1 MNDIVTEYEG
11 LTTLDARKLIV
22 EKLKELGDLV
32 KTEEYNHNVGKC
44 YRCHN
49 TIEPRIVHSIPD
61 FKRDGIEDE
70 SFWTYFDRVYI
81 VGCGTAMH
89 AAMIGKKESEISK
102 WLKGTHNFT
111 LRTIAK
117 ISAVLEEPIIEV
129 AGEHKTNNE
138 YVFINLIDSSPKTN
152 ISNRSKSISIRDNSD
167 YTPVLW
173 NNFSF
178 CTANN
183 DMIN

>member
-1 MNDIVTEYEG
+1 MANVPNDI
-11 LTTLDARKLIV
+11 
-22 EKLKELGDLV
+22 
-32 KTEEYNHNVGKC
+32 
-44 YRCHN
+44 
-49 TIEPRIVHSIPD
+49 TIEIDLSFDIANKIDKILSDRKISQKD
-61 FKRDGIEDE
+61 F
-70 SFWTYFDRVYI
+70 
-81 VGCGTAMH
+81 

>member
-1 MNDIVTEYEG
+1 MKTEKLFNECLANVPNDI
-11 LTTLDARKLIV
+11 
-22 EKLKELGDLV
+22 
-32 KTEEYNHNVGKC
+32 
-44 YRCHN
+44 
-49 TIEPRIVHSIPD
+49 TIEID
-61 FKRDGIEDE
+61 L
-70 SFWTYFDRVYI
+70 SFDI
-81 VGCGTAMH
+81 ANK
-89 AAMIGKKESEISK
+89 IDKILSDISK

>member
-1 MNDIVTEYEG
+1 MKTEKLFNECLANVPNDI
-11 LTTLDARKLIV
+11 
-22 EKLKELGDLV
+22 
-32 KTEEYNHNVGKC
+32 
-44 YRCHN
+44 
-49 TIEPRIVHSIPD
+49 TIEIDLSFDIANKIDKILSDRKISQKD
-61 FKRDGIEDE
+61 F
-70 SFWTYFDRVYI
+70 
-81 VGCGTAMH
+81 

-152 ISNRSKSISIRDNSD
+152 ISTRSKSISIRDNSD

>member
-1 MNDIVTEYEG
+1 MKTEKLFNECLANVPNDI
-11 LTTLDARKLIV
+11 
-22 EKLKELGDLV
+22 
-32 KTEEYNHNVGKC
+32 
-44 YRCHN
+44 
-49 TIEPRIVHSIPD
+49 TIEIDLSFDIANKIDKILSDRKISQKD
-61 FKRDGIEDE
+61 F
-70 SFWTYFDRVYI
+70 
-81 VGCGTAMH
+81 
-89 AAMIGKKESEISK
+89 AAI
-102 WLKGTHNFT
+102 KGTHNFT

>member
-1 MNDIVTEYEG
+1 MKTEKLFNECLANVPNDI
-11 LTTLDARKLIV
+11 
-22 EKLKELGDLV
+22 
-32 KTEEYNHNVGKC
+32 
-44 YRCHN
+44 
-49 TIEPRIVHSIPD
+49 TIEID
-61 FKRDGIEDE
+61 L
-70 SFWTYFDRVYI
+70 SFDIANF
-81 VGCGTAMH
+81 

>member
-1 MNDIVTEYEG
+1 MSEKISLDSSDKKHIAMKTEKLFNECLANVPNDI
-11 LTTLDARKLIV
+11 
-22 EKLKELGDLV
+22 
-32 KTEEYNHNVGKC
+32 
-44 YRCHN
+44 
-49 TIEPRIVHSIPD
+49 TIEIDLSFDIANKIDKILSDRKISQKD
-61 FKRDGIEDE
+61 F
-70 SFWTYFDRVYI
+70 
-81 VGCGTAMH
+81 